1 MLVRPKVGDQ
11 SFFIG
16 AGRSGMKL
24 FILGTCK
31 MPVRDWGSP
40 AGKHFNLS
48 VRARGLYVQSD
59 LYEQGKPL
67 SIFLHAPGKLCS
79 FPCPLVF
86 LQLETE
92 LQ

>member
-11 SFFIG
+11 TFFIG

-24 FILGTCK
+24 FILGACN

-40 AGKHFNLS
+40 AGKRFVLS

-59 LYEQGKPL
+59 LCEKCYPL

-79 FPCPLVF
+79 FPRLLAF

>member
-1 MLVRPKVGDQ
+1 MLVRPKVGNQ
-11 SFFIG
+11 IFFIG

-24 FILGTCK
+24 FILGACK

-40 AGKHFNLS
+40 AGKRFVLS

-59 LYEQGKPL
+59 RCEKSKPL
-67 SIFLHAPGKLCS
+67 SIFLYAPGKLCS
-79 FPCPLVF
+79 FPWPLAF
-86 LQLETE
+86 FQLETE

>member
-11 SFFIG
+11 IFVIG
-16 AGRSGMKL
+16 AGRSGMKR

-40 AGKHFNLS
+40 VGKHFDFA
-48 VRARGLYVQSD
+48 VRARGLCVQSD
-59 LYEQGKPL
+59 LREQCRPL

-79 FPCPLVF
+79 FPWLLAF